1 MTTQLHNYYNSD
13 GKCEKQNFDELVF
26 PNSLDENQKHLIRF
40 HLQRS
45 PESHRYFLENF
56 QTSMDILREE
66 GRVEVREYCALMM
79 IRRGMD
85 VDTIREISRLDLQRI
100 LELRSEITP

>member
-1 MTTQLHNYYNSD
+1 
-13 GKCEKQNFDELVF
+13 
-26 PNSLDENQKHLIRF
+26 
-40 HLQRS
+40 
-45 PESHRYFLENF
+45 
-56 QTSMDILREE
+56 MDVLREEAREE

-100 LELRSEITP
+100 LELRSEITPWLSFSNWVGQLTKSIHLVQLDALVPQRECDGASWEDNWIN

>member
-1 MTTQLHNYYNSD
+1 
-13 GKCEKQNFDELVF
+13 
-26 PNSLDENQKHLIRF
+26 
-40 HLQRS
+40 
-45 PESHRYFLENF
+45 
-56 QTSMDILREE
+56 MDILREEAREEGREE

-100 LELRSEITP
+100 LELRSKITL

>member
-1 MTTQLHNYYNSD
+1 
-13 GKCEKQNFDELVF
+13 
-26 PNSLDENQKHLIRF
+26 
-40 HLQRS
+40 
-45 PESHRYFLENF
+45 
-56 QTSMDILREE
+56 MDILREEAREE

-100 LELRSEITP
+100 LELRSEITPWLSFSNWVGQLTKIYPSCPTRRVSAAAGVRWGLLGG